1 MRAAEAVDLARR
13 TGRCLLVRIIKAR
26 GAPVSNDDDL
36 WGSGEEAR
44 RVVEGSVA
52 LVLDE
57 DGEDAG
63 FLRAAYTEIVDAPA
77 LVLISG
83 ETGEQLLLLQ
93 GEEDLGDPHAVEYK
107 LAKAFKAEYD
117 RKVASFMALAAAAK
131 QQQGPTPTPTPTPT
145 TPTPTSEPETATTSE
160 KEEEEEEG
168 DGGVT
173 EGAPGRD
180 DRVLV
185 EPPARESEP
194 SSSNDD
200 DDDDDDDE
208 EEEEAQPTPAETR
221 LQVRL
226 LNGSQLSFEV
236 GPSSTMAEVYDYVR

>member
-93 GEEDLGDPHAVEYK
+93 GEEDLGDPHAVEDK

-131 QQQGPTPTPTPTPT
+131 QQQGAGPTPTPTPTPT

-200 DDDDDDDE
+200 DDDE
-208 EEEEAQPTPAETR
+208 EEEEAQPTLAETR

>member
-93 GEEDLGDPHAVEYK
+93 GEEDLGDPHAVEDK

-117 RKVASFMALAAAAK
+117 RKVASFMALVAAAK

-200 DDDDDDDE
+200 DDDDEEE

>member
-93 GEEDLGDPHAVEYK
+93 GEEDLGDPHAVEDK

-200 DDDDDDDE
+200 DDDE

>member
-93 GEEDLGDPHAVEYK
+93 GEEDLGDPHAVEDK

-200 DDDDDDDE
+200 DDDEEEE

>member
-93 GEEDLGDPHAVEYK
+93 GEEDLGDPHAVEDK

-117 RKVASFMALAAAAK
+117 RKVASFMALVAAAK

-200 DDDDDDDE
+200 DDEEEEE

>member
-1 MRAAEAVDLARR
+1 M
-13 TGRCLLVRIIKAR
+13 
-26 GAPVSNDDDL
+26 
-36 WGSGEEAR
+36 
-44 RVVEGSVA
+44 VEGSVA

-93 GEEDLGDPHAVEYK
+93 GEEDLGDPHAVEDK

-200 DDDDDDDE
+200 DDDDEEE

>member
-93 GEEDLGDPHAVEYK
+93 GEEDLGDPHAVEDK

-180 DRVLV
+180 DRVLG

-194 SSSNDD
+194 SSSN
-200 DDDDDDDE
+200 DDDDDE

>member
-93 GEEDLGDPHAVEYK
+93 RRVAGE
-107 LAKAFKAEYD
+107 AEGG
-117 RKVASFMALAAAAK
+117 RGPAAARLRDLLRPAEGEPAD
-131 QQQGPTPTPTPTPT
+131 QSATAVGMRRGEVVAELHGGPVRQV
-145 TPTPTSEPETATTSE
+145 AHQ
-160 KEEEEEEG
+160 
-168 DGGVT
+168 
-173 EGAPGRD
+173 RH
-180 DRVLV
+180 DRVDKARACLWEV
-185 EPPARESEP
+185 KPA
-194 SSSNDD
+194 
-200 DDDDDDDE
+200 
-208 EEEEAQPTPAETR
+208 
-221 LQVRL
+221 
-226 LNGSQLSFEV
+226 
-236 GPSSTMAEVYDYVR
+236 

>member
-93 GEEDLGDPHAVEYK
+93 GEEDLGDPHAVEDK

-200 DDDDDDDE
+200 DDEEEEE

>member
-1 MRAAEAVDLARR
+1 M
-13 TGRCLLVRIIKAR
+13 
-26 GAPVSNDDDL
+26 
-36 WGSGEEAR
+36 
-44 RVVEGSVA
+44 
-52 LVLDE
+52 
-57 DGEDAG
+57 
-63 FLRAAYTEIVDAPA
+63 
-77 LVLISG
+77 LISG

-93 GEEDLGDPHAVEYK
+93 GEEDLGDPHAVEDK

-200 DDDDDDDE
+200 DDEEE

>member
-93 GEEDLGDPHAVEYK
+93 GEEDLGDPHAVEDK

-200 DDDDDDDE
+200 DDEEEE

>member
-93 GEEDLGDPHAVEYK
+93 GEEDLGDPHAVEDK

-117 RKVASFMALAAAAK
+117 RKVASFMALVAAAK

-200 DDDDDDDE
+200 DDDEEEE

>member
-93 GEEDLGDPHAVEYK
+93 GEEDLGDPHAVEDK

-200 DDDDDDDE
+200 DDDDDDDDE
-208 EEEEAQPTPAETR
+208 DEEAQPTPAETR

>member
-93 GEEDLGDPHAVEYK
+93 GEEDLGDPHAVEDK

-117 RKVASFMALAAAAK
+117 RKVASFMALVAAAK

-200 DDDDDDDE
+200 DDEEEE